1 MCCEF
6 SLPCMCVQFERVKT
20 DLGNE
25 GHLVTMSAGNYGRY
39 YTPYFC
45 LLGYPSFFPHPR
57 SYAAAAKALG
67 LTATVLLPSTA
78 PASRET
84 LLKQAGVSVER
95 MESKDLMRGVERH
108 EAQGATFLHPFD
120 CRHLIAGHAS
130 LGLELVEQV

>member
-1 MCCEF
+1 
-6 SLPCMCVQFERVKT
+6 MCVQFERVKT

-45 LLGYPSFFPHPR
+45 LLGSPSFFPHPR

-67 LTATVLLPSTA
+67 LTATVLLPSSA

-108 EAQGATFLHPFD
+108 EAHGATFLHPFD

>member
-1 MCCEF
+1 MDGIIPLISIF
-6 SLPCMCVQFERVKT
+6 KALPPF
-20 DLGNE
+20 L
-25 GHLVTMSAGNYGRY
+25 
-39 YTPYFC
+39 
-45 LLGYPSFFPHPR
+45 PHPR

-78 PASRET
+78 PTSRET

-108 EAQGATFLHPFD
+108 EAHGATFLHPFD

-130 LGLELVEQV
+130 LGLELVEQVYHSALHDYDFYISNKRIVSS

>member
-39 YTPYFC
+39 YTHHFLFWALPPF
-45 LLGYPSFFPHPR
+45 LPR

-67 LTATVLLPSTA
+67 LTATVLLPSSA

-95 MESKDLMRGVERH
+95 MESKDLMRGVQRH